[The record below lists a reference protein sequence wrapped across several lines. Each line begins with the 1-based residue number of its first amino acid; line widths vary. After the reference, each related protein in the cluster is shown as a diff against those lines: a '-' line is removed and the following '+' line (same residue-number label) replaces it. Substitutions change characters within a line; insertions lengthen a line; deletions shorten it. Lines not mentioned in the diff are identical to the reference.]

1 MYTLMKAKIYGYML
15 HTWPSPL
22 NNTKETC
29 QSHLSQYI
37 HVHYQQSHGCCHKTC
52 VLFLTCIKLK
62 TVVIYWCHT
71 PISIGQEL
79 GQPHRHRPR
88 NRFKKILYL
97 LSFCI
102 VPGLLCQ
109 VRYYVHIFVHFM
121 KVNFIC
127 FTCVIYKMY
136 IHSCVDH
143 LKNCNYCSQSCIK
156 NRFLPLKAVLGA
168 RETVV
173 YIALWVGGMGA
184 TFLYF
189 PSKKTWISKRCKSQ
203 YFIIITIISCHK
215 V

>member
-37 HVHYQQSHGCCHKTC
+37 HVHYQQSHGCCHKTF

-102 VPGLLCQ
+102 VPSQILCSYFCTLYEGQ
-109 VRYYVHIFVHFM
+109 FYLFYM
-121 KVNFIC
+121 CN
-127 FTCVIYKMY
+127 IY
-136 IHSCVDH
+136 
-143 LKNCNYCSQSCIK
+143 
-156 NRFLPLKAVLGA
+156 
-168 RETVV
+168 
-173 YIALWVGGMGA
+173 
-184 TFLYF
+184 TFLCWPF
-189 PSKKTWISKRCKSQ
+189 
-203 YFIIITIISCHK
+203 
-215 V
+215 